1 MASWHQKD
9 LGQNR
14 IPSNYR
20 NEFSTSFIPSVSLYL
35 LDPVLFPQ
43 PLNQVLVILTH
54 VLEFKLQ
61 LRVEVIPQWWH
72 CPYSLQAL
80 QVLQFKLQLQVEAI
94 P

>member
-14 IPSNYR
+14 IPNNYR

-43 PLNQVLVILTH
+43 PLNQVLVILTT
-54 VLEFKLQ
+54 
-61 LRVEVIPQWWH
+61 P
-72 CPYSLQAL
+72 S
-80 QVLQFKLQLQVEAI
+80 
-94 P
+94 